1 MFIKVLLILLIAL
14 NGLLLARYIL
24 YENPLLFWRN
34 FFIVRNVFGYIYGIL
49 LLILAIPSIIIYY
62 IGYWV
67 IVAFTWIDVLGT
79 KESLRSMRFSPKMED
94 NK

>member
-14 NGLLLARYIL
+14 NILFLARYVL

-34 FFIVRNVFGYIYGIL
+34 FFIVRNVFGYIYGIVL
-49 LLILAIPSIIIYY
+49 FALCIPSVIVYY

-67 IVAFTWIDVLGT
+67 IVVIMWIDVFGT
-79 KESLRSMRFSPKMED
+79 KKSLRAMRFSPKRNE
-94 NK
+94 